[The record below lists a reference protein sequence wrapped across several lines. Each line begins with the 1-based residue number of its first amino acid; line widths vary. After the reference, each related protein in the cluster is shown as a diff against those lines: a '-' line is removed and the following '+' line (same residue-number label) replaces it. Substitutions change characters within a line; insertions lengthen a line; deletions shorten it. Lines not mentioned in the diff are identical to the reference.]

1 MARVLNLGA
10 RRPQGSGFGTERLGW
25 RPALRA
31 ADRAPLAG
39 VQPAN
44 LLGTEPAP
52 ELVTCG
58 AAGRSSWRRS
68 SWAKIGPR
76 SSCPLWGRARR
87 RSLQG
92 VCGRGVRGHVGL
104 CQAPWPHSRST
115 RGWRWVE
122 AAAAAATSS
131 RDASSFLT
139 RRFIFIFSFF
149 FSQVFIFF
157 FLFLSFLF
165 LYPTHHIHTYP
176 LSNYG
181 YQQHWPIVNRG
192 LRLGTRGHC
201 GGMGWWR
208 AWIPRG
214 QCFWTCT

>member
-44 LLGTEPAP
+44 LLGTKPAP
-52 ELVTCG
+52 ELETFG

-149 FSQVFIFF
+149 FSQVFIYF

-165 LYPTHHIHTYP
+165 FYTQHTTYTLTLCSIMGTNSIG
-176 LSNYG
+176 LSL
-181 YQQHWPIVNRG
+181 IVDSV
-192 LRLGTRGHC
+192 
-201 GGMGWWR
+201 
-208 AWIPRG
+208 
-214 QCFWTCT
+214 

>member
-139 RRFIFIFSFF
+139 RRFIFF
-149 FSQVFIFF
+149 
-157 FLFLSFLF
+157 FLSFFTSFYF
-165 LYPTHHIHTYP
+165 LLSFFIISFFYTQHTTYTLTLCLIMGTNSIG
-176 LSNYG
+176 LSL
-181 YQQHWPIVNRG
+181 IVD
-192 LRLGTRGHC
+192 
-201 GGMGWWR
+201 
-208 AWIPRG
+208 
-214 QCFWTCT
+214 